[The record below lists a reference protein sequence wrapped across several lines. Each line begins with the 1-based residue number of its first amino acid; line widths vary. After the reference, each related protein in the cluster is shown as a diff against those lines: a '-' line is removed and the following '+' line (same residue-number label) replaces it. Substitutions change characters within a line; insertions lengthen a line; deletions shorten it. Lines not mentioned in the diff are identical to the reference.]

1 MASMQKRSVRLTS
14 AIGAATIVL
23 TGVVVPTTA
32 ANAATAGNVILDS
45 WEDAK
50 GRQVFVREGT
60 YNATSGKGFGMKKI
74 RDRHNL
80 HKISSLKFIAAN
92 PNGGEAEGLHRKYEA
107 WANRQ
112 ECVDGKCKYTDSIPV
127 RVIMNNEERSD
138 YYGVELRD
146 QKIGIS
152 TAYCL
157 SDSKAKDCPSWVDK
171 ALATPIDFGATSQ
184 TSSDSS
190 SAAQERARLTY
201 QPLAAVPTGIDDSI
215 PTD

>member
-1 MASMQKRSVRLTS
+1 MASRQKRSVRLMS
-14 AIGAATIVL
+14 AIGAATVVL
-23 TGVVVPTTA
+23 AGVVVPA
-32 ANAATAGNVILDS
+32 AAASAATASNVILDS

-60 YNATSGKGFGMKKI
+60 YDATSGKGFGMQKI

-80 HKISSLKFIAAN
+80 HKISSLKFVVAN

-138 YYGVELRD
+138 YYGVQLRG

-171 ALATPIDFGATSQ
+171 ALAAPTDFGARSQ
-184 TSSDSS
+184 TSSDASS
-190 SAAQERARLTY
+190 TAQERATLTY
-201 QPLAAVPTGIDDSI
+201 EPLAAVPSGIDESF